1 MKKYY
6 SIILLGSFVIGTLQP
21 ILPMLE
27 YSLFEGDI
35 ITLLAAD
42 GSLTKDT
49 ESMCIALE
57 FPGTDSEEHDEE
69 LLNID
74 YYPIPVKS
82 NDETGMAILPVR
94 GEKFVYIDS
103 KVFSP
108 ARDPSSPPPKQS

>member
-6 SIILLGSFVIGTLQP
+6 SIILLVSFVIGTLQP

-27 YSLFEGDI
+27 YHLFEGDI
-35 ITLLAAD
+35 TTLLTAD

-49 ESMCIALE
+49 ESMCIAVELPDSGSE
-57 FPGTDSEEHDEE
+57 ENDSE
-69 LLNID
+69 LLDID

-94 GEKFVYIDS
+94 GEQFIFIDN
-103 KVFSP
+103 KVISP